1 MIYAFDDYVLD
12 TRSYELRHD
21 GEPCAVEPQ
30 VFDVLVYLVRNR
42 DRVVTKQ
49 ELLDEVWGHRFVE
62 ESTMSSRVMAARKA
76 VGDDGRAQRVIR
88 TIHGR
93 GFRFVAEVDERPPEL
108 RKSEAPTDPVTAAA
122 SGKVA
127 RAVGRD
133 AERVALSAALED
145 ALEGQRRIVFVT
157 GEPGL
162 GKTTLVE
169 AFVGAA
175 KEREPAL
182 GIARGQCLEH
192 VGPGEPYGPVLE
204 AIGRLCRA
212 PDGEDI
218 VALLDRRAPTW
229 LVQMPALVEP
239 DRFEELQR
247 RTTGIRPMPRELAE
261 TIEEWT
267 ASRPLVLVLEDLHWS
282 DPSTVDL
289 LGWLARREESARL
302 LVIGTFRPADVR
314 AAGHPL
320 ESLRRDLSI
329 RSLCDE
335 VTLAPLDAD
344 ALGAIVAERAP
355 GIEAEAGFVELLRER
370 SGGNPLFAVGLLDAW
385 IGAGAIAPA
394 NGWWTVATPLE
405 ALEAEVPE
413 TLRLL
418 IEDRLDRLD
427 PEDRDI
433 LVAAAVAGVE
443 FASASVAAG
452 VDREEDEVEERFDRL
467 ARHGRFVDQREPTVW
482 PDGTHTSRF
491 GFAHHLYPH
500 VLYERIPS
508 GRRARLH
515 QRIGARLEAALG
527 HRAVDRTPELVVHF
541 VRGGDPVRAIR
552 YLRLA
557 AERAMRRGAP
567 REAIGHLTD
576 GLDLIR
582 QRNDLPGRERLEH
595 TFHASLGTALLMTEG
610 WAAEEAE
617 RSFRRACEI
626 AEGLGESE
634 LLVPALYGLAVLLEY
649 RAEYDRSQAIMEE
662 VLELGP
668 KQEELRLQV
677 YELLAC
683 SLFHQGAFSEAVET
697 ADRGLAT
704 FDPERPA
711 TANADFGDDSAMSC
725 HAWAGLAAWFLGRPD
740 EALER
745 AETAVRLARD
755 PERGYCLANALGQAA
770 RIHQLRRDVP
780 RTREAAAEAIEL
792 AERQGFAYFGA
803 VATVLHG
810 WARAMEGDEG
820 GIEEIERGVQ
830 AHAATGATMDRPY
843 FLGLLAEALDA
854 VGRTDDGLA
863 VVREA
868 LEEIGDGR
876 SFFDEPEL
884 VRLEGEL
891 LLKIDP
897 GRARADAEEHF
908 RRAIDRARELDARSS
923 ELRAA
928 TRLARLWG
936 EERSDDARALLE
948 PLVAVFESGRDTPD
962 YAEAAALLGT
972 TG

>member
-1 MIYAFDDYVLD
+1 MIYAFEEYELD
-12 TRSYELRHD
+12 TRSYELRRD

-30 VFDVLVYLVRNR
+30 VFDVLLHLVRNR
-42 DRVVTKQ
+42 DRVVTKR
-49 ELLDEVWGHRFVE
+49 ELLDEVWGHRFVG
-62 ESTMSSRVMAARKA
+62 ESTMSSRVMAARKT

-93 GFRFVAEVDERPPEL
+93 GFRFVAEVEEREPALRESDAPP
-108 RKSEAPTDPVTAAA
+108 DPVVAAPA
-122 SGKVA
+122 RVA

-133 AERVALSAALED
+133 AETGTLTAALDD
-145 ALEGQRRIVFVT
+145 ALAGRRRIVFVT
-157 GEPGL
+157 GEAGL

-169 AFVGAA
+169 AFLAAA
-175 KEREPAL
+175 KERDPAL

-204 AIGRLCRA
+204 AIGRLCRGA
-212 PDGEDI
+212 DGEE
-218 VALLDRRAPTW
+218 VLALLDRRAPTW
-229 LVQMPALVEP
+229 LVQMPSLVDP
-239 DRFEELQR
+239 DRFEALQR

-261 TIEEWT
+261 ALEVWT
-267 ASRPLVLVLEDLHWS
+267 ADRSLVLVLEDLHWS

-289 LGWLARREESARL
+289 LGWLARREEPARL
-302 LVIGTFRPADVR
+302 LVIGTLRPADAR

-320 ESLRRDLSI
+320 EALRRDLAI
-329 RSLCDE
+329 RSLCEE
-335 VTLAPLDAD
+335 VALEPLDSD
-344 ALGAIVAERAP
+344 AVGAIAAERAP
-355 GIEAEAGFVELLRER
+355 GAGTTDGFVELLHER
-370 SGGNPLFAVGLLDAW
+370 SGGNPLFVVGLLDAW
-385 IGAGAIAPA
+385 IAAGSIAPA
-394 NGWWTVATPLE
+394 NGGWTVAAPIE
-405 ALEAEVPE
+405 ALEAKVPD

-433 LVAAAVAGVE
+433 LAAAAVTGVEFAAAAVA
-443 FASASVAAG
+443 AG
-452 VDREEDEVEERFDRL
+452 LGRDEEEIEARLDRL
-467 ARHGRFVDQREPTVW
+467 ARQGRFVEGREPVRW
-482 PDGTHTSRF
+482 PDGTLSSGF
-491 GFAHHLYPH
+491 GFGHHLYPH

-515 QRIGARLEAALG
+515 QRIGARLEASFG
-527 HRAVDRTPELVVHF
+527 HLAVERTPELVVHF
-541 VRGGDPVRAIR
+541 LRGGDPVRAIR

-567 REAIGHLTD
+567 REAVGHLNA

-582 QRNDLPGRERLEH
+582 QRDDLPGRERLEH
-595 TFHASLGTALLMTEG
+595 AFHASLGSALLMTEG

-626 AEGLGESE
+626 GERLGDAD
-634 LLVPALYGLAVLLEY
+634 LLIPALYGLAVLLEY

-677 YELLAC
+677 HELLAC
-683 SLFHQGAFSEAVET
+683 SLFHQGAFAEAVES

-755 PERGYCLANALGQAA
+755 PERGYCLANALSQAA

-780 RTREAAAEAIEL
+780 RTKEAAAEAIEL
-792 AERQGFAYFGA
+792 ADRQGFVYFGA

-820 GIEEIERGVQ
+820 GVGEIQRGVD

-843 FLGLLAEALDA
+843 FLGLLAEALGA
-854 VGRTDDGLA
+854 VGRADEGLT

-868 LEEIGDGR
+868 LDAIGDR
-876 SFFDEPEL
+876 RPFFDEPEL
-884 VRLEGEL
+884 LRLEGEL
-891 LLKIDP
+891 LLEVDP
-897 GRARADAEEHF
+897 ESAVAEAEDRF
-908 RRAIDRARELDARSS
+908 RRAIDRARDLGAASS
-923 ELRAA
+923 GLRAA

-936 EERSDDARALLE
+936 EERDDEARALLG
-948 PLVAVFESGRDTPD
+948 ASD
-962 YAEAAALLGT
+962 
-972 TG
+972 